1 MPFRKGLRLHLQH
14 EFCATCFKAQP
25 GCFSPV
31 NIDDP
36 RIDSVQALHAL
47 KHRNGLRLLDLTRP
61 CDSRWFEHDCRML
74 CLVSQLFYFLIKNAE
89 LNGLLVQVCGQ
100 TVLDQESRDWTL
112 AAAYVTPMSDR
123 EDEVKRISMM
133 RRVAIR
139 NGCRL
144 TSRWNTLVHS
154 RRAF

>member
-1 MPFRKGLRLHLQH
+1 
-14 EFCATCFKAQP
+14 
-25 GCFSPV
+25 
-31 NIDDP
+31 
-36 RIDSVQALHAL
+36 
-47 KHRNGLRLLDLTRP
+47 
-61 CDSRWFEHDCRML
+61 ML